1 MKKIF
6 TLFTLLML
14 IILQTSANDG
24 ITVELQNNC
33 GKKIALE
40 VALTHHN
47 LAMDIESG
55 VKNKF
60 RLKIGSAIIVNKITI
75 YQVGIGD
82 DGKVIKLCKQ

>member
-6 TLFTLLML
+6 TLFTLFSL

-33 GKKIALE
+33 GRKIALQ
-40 VALTHHN
+40 VALTHHD
-47 LAMDIESG
+47 LIMDIESG

-60 RLKIGSAIIVNKITI
+60 RLKAGSEIIVNKVVIYQITI
-75 YQVGIGD
+75 AD
-82 DGKVIKLCKQ
+82 EGKVIKLCK